1 MATPNPLAALFNNPP
16 IRSVNDPNDVNALF
30 DTQSVN
36 PDKYAQELAMT
47 ERLRLPKPMSGSLEE
62 KRTRAAYRDMLAD
75 FSVTGSWAKNREH
88 ALLVGDDDIYN
99 LTGLEK
105 QFKDISNQY
114 ESSWASQKLANV
126 VMRAIRS
133 GNQLSP
139 EQITE
144 AKRLEAMAGST
155 KSLGTVLGAAANAL
169 PFMMNAAAI
178 SLRDYGYLYSGGTV
192 LGAATANPAGAALGL
207 GLGGRAAFFKANEDI
222 MAAQSYWDM
231 MRDGGDHQTALRVSK
246 LVGTFNAGV
255 ETLNVPLVGKLL
267 PKSIQETIGMEASKF
282 IPKSWTRAVAKK
294 LTDVGLV
301 TISSGAEEDIQTYAE
316 EIGKHIYDKIAKGEE
331 VDLREII
338 TEVIPDATPS
348 AINAMIE
355 GMKAGLVFGSAGA
368 IAQTPAMVRDIK
380 YANHTKSFLKELSKT
395 AKEGK
400 VAGRSPS
407 AMKEYAKALKEKYG
421 LVSEVTIDAN
431 RLNQIIEDDP
441 KVGKFLEEKV
451 PYVMKELEEA
461 VALGSEVAIKV
472 EDYITYIA
480 GAELNSDLVQDIRL
494 NPAEPTIR
502 EVEEAQELAAEN
514 AEKLNESVDNQDEG
528 SSEVLKSANQVFDR
542 VYDEQIGLGRSEPEA
557 QASAEYW
564 KSWTISETKAQGNK
578 ELPYEFYTKLN
589 IKVRRDPIDDMV
601 NDIFDSPDSE
611 DIKVVVEQLKKDDIP
626 LTRRNRKQI
635 REAISKIISGESEN
649 VLKQESTSEQAHKTA
664 QKNAS
669 LPVSEGGLG
678 LPANNTAMDRAKAMG
693 FDVDT
698 TYYHGTGDDIAAF
711 DPKKA
716 QSRDYGFI
724 GEGHYVTSVKQV
736 GNFYAESSQRMD
748 ESKSPNVIPLYV
760 LGTYVGKYKELT
772 VSDKIDL
779 YDQALANPRFAKE
792 YTKELKGQGYDGAR
806 VTDAS
811 GAVVDMV
818 IFDPKNIRSI
828 NAAFNPQFSESSN
841 LLSQDARGYVEFPN
855 DRSYY
860 KVTLAGKANAS
871 TFIHESSHIFLDVF
885 RESILKGNASEERI
899 AQGKTLLD
907 WWGIESWEEM
917 TVEHQERFAEG
928 FENNLQTGKAPSK
941 GLETAFATF
950 KTWLTVVYNGF
961 KTLKLPLTKEVRGVM
976 DRMIAVDGYIDS
988 ISQSSLFE
996 GSKPEFMTDKEYQS
1010 YLAKAAEVVESAK
1023 AQLLARAIKDIRD
1036 QKTQEWKDEEA
1047 GIEEEVTNETNNDKT
1062 FIVKEFLRRGVMI
1075 NGQALPEG
1083 VSKINT
1089 KILESVYGKDIK
1101 NKLMGMYDANGVDPE
1116 IIAMEFGFDSGAE
1129 MVKAL
1134 IETGGYKAHIKKV
1147 TDERMAELKPDF
1159 LSTPEALEEAQ
1170 MAIRNVSKE
1179 EILALE
1185 IKALNKITGG
1195 TTTAK
1200 MIKDSMKIRA
1210 DNMTVDDLNRP
1221 AKYLRGQQKAQEEAQ
1236 QAFIDK
1242 DNLAAREAK
1251 IRELANFYMYRAAVD
1266 GKNESKGLVK
1276 YLKTFTKTKRREQ
1289 LGKGGAEFVNAMD
1302 NLLEKVE
1309 LKTLTKV
1316 QTEQRESLREWV
1328 ASQLEQDST
1337 AIISDS
1343 LLQETNVK
1351 NYKEMTLKE
1360 LREVRDAAENIWTL
1374 SKQKRDI
1381 HIDGDIYTIESLR
1394 EKFASLTNGVKPIF
1408 SGKDKLLNREG
1419 KDKAR
1424 ARGRAIGA
1432 EWTKIEF
1439 MMRHLD
1445 GDKIAG
1451 FWSRVL
1457 FQPFVDAQARSN
1469 DLMMKI
1475 TGKFRDIIKNMPKE
1489 QKKSWNEKVYV
1500 EALGATLRRKDIIVL
1515 ALNAGNEGNLK
1526 RLLDGH
1532 QVNKSQVVDII
1543 NEKLSKEDM
1552 DIVQQIWDIMSE
1564 LYPLIEETTVKAT
1577 GLKPN
1582 KVDATQLMTRWGTY
1596 TGGYFPIVYD
1606 YTTTPRVIKSTDDG
1620 WGNDN
1625 ILNPKVDNSVT
1636 KDRAKEVLGRKL
1648 MLSMDVIPQQ
1658 INKQIHFI
1666 SHYEAVRQANRLIAD
1681 KEIAKLIRD
1690 KLSDEFYLELKPWLT
1705 SIAKDETV
1713 TQDGGWAEALQY
1725 LRTSV
1730 QIVHLGYSL
1739 TTGYM
1744 QTAGLSLG
1752 QKELG
1757 IYNQVGM
1764 KEYLKSPFVTTK
1776 FANDSSE
1783 EMSQMLQFF
1792 DRDIR
1797 SATKS
1802 LVGKQGLLNDFR
1814 RWSFLHIGYIQKQ
1827 VNIITWT
1834 GAYKKRLKETGSH
1847 EEAVIYSD
1855 AVVRQTQSTGAVK
1868 DLAAIQRGTEA
1879 KKNFTMFYTY
1889 FSLQANQLMF
1899 EGGKLKRDGV
1909 KQVPSFIR
1917 SMLFIITVPAIM
1929 NLMRSG
1935 VDGDEPLDY
1944 AKALAAEQFFLAAAS
1959 FPGIREFSAFFGAA
1973 FDVWAPPSEFP
1984 IQAMINNST
1993 RALNGLR
2000 KDGELSV
2007 SEQKAMVMTIG
2018 LAFQLPSGQAWKLYK
2033 AGEAAAEGD
2042 GDVMDVLRLR
2052 RPNDR

>member
-1 MATPNPLAALFNNPP
+1 MATPNPLAALFNAPP
-16 IRSVNDPNDVNALF
+16 VRSVKDPTDVNALF

-36 PDKYAQELAMT
+36 PDKYAEEVERAD
-47 ERLRLPKPMSGSLEE
+47 RLRLPRPMSGSLEE

-75 FSVTGSWAKNREH
+75 FSVTGSWAKSREH

-192 LGAATANPAGAALGL
+192 LGAATANPAGAAIGL

-255 ETLNVPLVGKLL
+255 ETINVPLVKNLL
-267 PKSIQETIGMEASKF
+267 PRSIQETIGMEASKF

-301 TISSGAEEDIQTYAE
+301 TISSGAEEYVQTYAE

-380 YANHTKSFLKELSKT
+380 YANQTKSFLKELSKT

-400 VAGRSPS
+400 VAGRNPS

-461 VALGSEVAIKV
+461 VALGSEVAIKI

-480 GAELNSDLVQDIRL
+480 GTEFNSDLVQDIRL

-514 AEKLNESVDNQDEG
+514 AEKLNESVDNQEEG
-528 SSEVLKSANQVFDR
+528 SSEILKSANQVFDR

-589 IKVRRDPIDDMV
+589 IKVRRDPIDDMI
-601 NDIFDSPDSE
+601 NDLFDSPDSE

-635 REAISKIISGESEN
+635 REAISKIISSDSDNTLNQEAEYRKADGLFDAKAINEAKNQTPKSREILVYMTPDEFLNYAKATKGDVEKTKGIQAALSKGERLSSLPF
-649 VLKQESTSEQAHKTA
+649 LKFDTSKDGTA
-664 QKNAS
+664 QVFGHEGRHRAMALKKLGYN
-669 LPVSEGGLG
+669 LIPVKLISSDVGAIRWGQQSNKDSFDYVENFPTKMITENGGE
-678 LPANNTAMDRAKAMG
+678 
-693 FDVDT
+693 V
-698 TYYHGTGDDIAAF
+698 AF
-711 DPKKA
+711 PVA
-716 QSRDYGFI
+716 RN
-724 GEGHYVTSVKQV
+724 HYETQ
-736 GNFYAESSQRMD
+736 N
-748 ESKSPNVIPLYV
+748 
-760 LGTYVGKYKELT
+760 
-772 VSDKIDL
+772 
-779 YDQALANPRFAKE
+779 
-792 YTKELKGQGYDGAR
+792 
-806 VTDAS
+806 
-811 GAVVDMV
+811 
-818 IFDPKNIRSI
+818 
-828 NAAFNPQFSESSN
+828 SN

-860 KVTLAGKANAS
+860 KVTLTGKANAS

-885 RESILKGNASEERI
+885 RESILNGNASEARL
-899 AQGKTLLD
+899 AQGKVLLD
-907 WWGIESWEEM
+907 WWGIKSWEDM

-1036 QKTQEWKDEEA
+1036 QKTQEWKDEKA
-1047 GIEEEVTNETNNDKT
+1047 GIEEEVTNETNQDKT
-1062 FIVKEFLRRGVMI
+1062 FVVKEFLRRGVML

-1083 VSKINT
+1083 IGKINT
-1089 KILESVYGKDIK
+1089 KILDIVYGKDIK
-1101 NKLMGMYDANGVDPE
+1101 NKLMGMYDANGVDPD

-1134 IETGGYKAHIKKV
+1134 IESGGYKAHIKKI

-1185 IKALNKITGG
+1185 IRALNKITGG

-1210 DNMTVDDLNRP
+1210 DSMTVDDLNRP

-1242 DNLAAREAK
+1242 DNFAAREAK

-1266 GKNESKGLVK
+1266 GKNESKKLVK
-1276 YLKTFTKTKRREQ
+1276 YLKTFTKKPRREQ
-1289 LGKGGAEFVNAMD
+1289 LGRGGAEFVNAMD

-1360 LREVRDAAENIWTL
+1360 LRDVRDAAKNIWTL

-1424 ARGRAIGA
+1424 AIGRAIGA
-1432 EWTKIEF
+1432 ELTKVEF

-1445 GDKIAG
+1445 GGKVAG
-1451 FWSRVL
+1451 FWSKAF
-1457 FQPFVDAQARSN
+1457 FQPFVEAQANSN
-1469 DLMMKI
+1469 DLMTKT

-1489 QKKSWNEKVYV
+1489 QQKSWNDKVYV

-1526 RLLDGH
+1526 RLFDGH

-1582 KVDATQLMTRWGTY
+1582 KVEATKLETHWGTY

-1606 YTTTPRVIKSTDDG
+1606 YTTTPKDSKSSTDDG
-1620 WGNDN
+1620 WGDDN

-1666 SHYEAVRQANRLIAD
+1666 THYEAVRQANRLIRD
-1681 KEIAKLIRD
+1681 KEIANLIRE
-1690 KLSDEFYLELKPWLT
+1690 KLSDEFYLQLKPWLT

-1713 TQDGGWAEALQY
+1713 TQDGVWAEALQY
-1725 LRTSV
+1725 VRTSV
-1730 QIVHLGYSL
+1730 QIVYLGYSL

-1776 FANDSSE
+1776 FANDSSK

-1814 RWSFLHIGYIQKQ
+1814 RWGFLHIGYIQKQ

-1868 DLAAIQRGTEA
+1868 DLAAIQRGTEN
-1879 KKNFTMFYTY
+1879 KKMWTMFYTF

-1935 VDGDEPLDY
+1935 VDGDEPWDY
-1944 AKALAAEQFFLAAAS
+1944 AKALAAEQFFLAAAA
-1959 FPGIREFSAFFGAA
+1959 FPGIREFSALFGAA
-1973 FDVWAPPSEFP
+1973 FDVWAPPSELP

-2007 SEQKAMVMTIG
+2007 SEQKAMAMTIG

>member
-316 EIGKHIYDKIAKGEE
+316 EIGKHIYNKIAKGEE

-635 REAISKIISGESEN
+635 REAISKII
-649 VLKQESTSEQAHKTA
+649 
-664 QKNAS
+664 
-669 LPVSEGGLG
+669 
-678 LPANNTAMDRAKAMG
+678 
-693 FDVDT
+693 
-698 TYYHGTGDDIAAF
+698 TGD
-711 DPKKA
+711 
-716 QSRDYGFI
+716 
-724 GEGHYVTSVKQV
+724 
-736 GNFYAESSQRMD
+736 
-748 ESKSPNVIPLYV
+748 
-760 LGTYVGKYKELT
+760 
-772 VSDKIDL
+772 SD
-779 YDQALANPRFAKE
+779 
-792 YTKELKGQGYDGAR
+792 
-806 VTDAS
+806 
-811 GAVVDMV
+811 
-818 IFDPKNIRSI
+818 NILI
-828 NAAFNPQFSESSN
+828 
-841 LLSQDARGYVEFPN
+841 QDARGYVEFPN